1 MPAANG
7 FPHRLSA
14 MPHSAMAQPGSAFS
28 AAVKLSIAG
37 ANSNECSRAIARAN
51 AGCAAGVHEVANRT
65 VPSFSSTGVLVILLP
80 GGRRGQDDGGERER
94 GKDVHRWPPP

>member
-37 ANSNECSRAIARAN
+37 TNSKECRRAIARAN
-51 AGCAAGVHEVANRT
+51 AGWAAGSHEVANRT
-65 VPSFSSTGVLVILLP
+65 VPSFSELAC
-80 GGRRGQDDGGERER
+80 
-94 GKDVHRWPPP
+94 